1 MIIPMPHVYE
11 FQIDGK
17 PIARMNFPFTPFK
30 TLSNNDMAGIKLT
43 LANREE
49 VSVDRVKHV
58 FEWVNLGD

>member
-17 PIARMNFPFTPFK
+17 PIARMNFPF